1 MYSYATGV
9 AEDIAPVWKDL
20 LTSYNGNTITYDAV
34 GNPLNWGT
42 DISNM
47 QWKNGRRLTSLQ
59 KWTNMISYSY
69 DETGLRTEKS
79 TNTNRTYFDRDAS
92 GNLVHEFRDY
102 SGYLGEDSHLYY
114 YYDANGSIGSI
125 SYNGV
130 RYALPE
136 EPAGGCHCHPG
147 YQRQRGG
154 PVYLRRLRPNLVNH
168 RW

>member
-1 MYSYATGV
+1 
-9 AEDIAPVWKDL
+9 
-20 LTSYNGNTITYDAV
+20 
-34 GNPLNWGT
+34 
-42 DISNM
+42 
-47 QWKNGRRLTSLQ
+47 
-59 KWTNMISYSY
+59 MISYAY

-154 PVYLRRLRPNLVNH
+154 SVYLRRLGQGTVSDGCQRQRQYVLHLYWKCQSHPVSWVLLRYGNRVVLSQLPLL
-168 RW
+168 

>member
-1 MYSYATGV
+1 MKKEHQWSLYAFERRYDSCNRVSNAKNETY
-9 AEDIAPVWKDL
+9 L
-20 LTSYNGNTITYDAV
+20 YNYD
-34 GNPLNWGT
+34 
-42 DISNM
+42 S
-47 QWKNGRRLTSLQ
+47 KNGRRLTSLQ
-59 KWTNMISYSY
+59 KWINMISYAY

-147 YQRQRGG
+147 YQQQYCG